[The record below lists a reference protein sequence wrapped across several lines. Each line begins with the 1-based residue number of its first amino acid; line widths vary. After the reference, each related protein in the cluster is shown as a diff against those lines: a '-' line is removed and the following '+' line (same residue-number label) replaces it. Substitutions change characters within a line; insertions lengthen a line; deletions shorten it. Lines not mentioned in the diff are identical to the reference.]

1 MMAAAVI
8 QMTGFATRE
17 AKKKETHLKAEIS
30 EMVEAVKFAEAHNL
44 EMVLEK
50 LRPGQGVPFYW
61 RFVRIV

>member
-1 MMAAAVI
+1 MMAAAAI
-8 QMTGFATRE
+8 QMTGFGTRE
-17 AKKKETHLKAEIS
+17 VKTKEMHMKAEIS

-44 EMVLEK
+44 EMVVEK